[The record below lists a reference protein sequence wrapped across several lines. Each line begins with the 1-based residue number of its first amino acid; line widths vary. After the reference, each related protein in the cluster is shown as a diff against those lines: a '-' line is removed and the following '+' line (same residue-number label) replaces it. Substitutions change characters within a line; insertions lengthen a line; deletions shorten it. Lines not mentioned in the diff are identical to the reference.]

1 MRKIYARYAWRKPG
15 GRMWRWRDGE
25 TKLVE
30 LATQRVERFHHAW
43 MKIPDFAQYDG
54 EPGAWRKVHAGFGSG
69 GRGTAADNRGR
80 RHGPTFIARY
90 ATLKVSKDANFCNE
104 TPLLQRS

>member
-25 TKLVE
+25 TKLFQ

-43 MKIPDFAQYDG
+43 MKTPDFAQYDG
-54 EPGAWRKVHAGFGSG
+54 KPGA
-69 GRGTAADNRGR
+69 
-80 RHGPTFIARY
+80 
-90 ATLKVSKDANFCNE
+90 
-104 TPLLQRS
+104 